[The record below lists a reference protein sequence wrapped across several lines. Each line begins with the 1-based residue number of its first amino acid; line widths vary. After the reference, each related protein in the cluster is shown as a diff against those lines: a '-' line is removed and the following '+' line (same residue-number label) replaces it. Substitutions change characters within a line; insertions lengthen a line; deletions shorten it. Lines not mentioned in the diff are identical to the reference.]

1 MDSFYQSV
9 GSFGRPAEFGGG
21 ASLGKIKVVDA
32 LRDVG
37 IILLPMLGLLALI
50 IVFPEL
56 VLFLPRWLE
65 TQMLSP

>member
-1 MDSFYQSV
+1 MIS
-9 GSFGRPAEFGGG
+9 

-50 IVFPEL
+50 IVFPDL